1 MTNTDI
7 IISEAVANGLYT
19 MEQIENILASGHMIP
34 LHTFQAWKSYGY
46 SVKKGEH
53 ARITTRLWR
62 FTNKAKKNEDVDENT
77 DGTDNNHYYLAKAFL
92 FYRRPSREIEIK
104 NNPQGIEPRGRF
116 SSCGI
121 LFYKPVL

>member
-19 MEQIENILASGHMIP
+19 MEQSENILASGHMIP

-92 FYRRPSREIEIK
+92 FTADQVEK
-104 NNPQGIEPRGRF
+104 
-116 SSCGI
+116 
-121 LFYKPVL
+121 LK

>member
-19 MEQIENILASGHMIP
+19 MEQIENILALLP
-34 LHTFQAWKSYGY
+34 C
-46 SVKKGEH
+46 KG
-53 ARITTRLWR
+53 IS
-62 FTNKAKKNEDVDENT
+62 
-77 DGTDNNHYYLAKAFL
+77 